1 MAGLFHNELE
11 IAQLPCRAKVGLI
24 VDLVEDRDLDQAI
37 GCENPLKRGDSFNLK
52 VCLAGQNFVQSIEI
66 IQKNG

>member
-37 GCENPLKRGDSFNLK
+37 GCENPLKRGDSFN
-52 VCLAGQNFVQSIEI
+52 CLAGQNFVQSIEI

>member
-37 GCENPLKRGDSFNLK
+37 GCENPL
-52 VCLAGQNFVQSIEI
+52 
-66 IQKNG
+66 